1 MSERYLKL
9 RLYAH
14 HGAPPQRAPSLSG
27 AIDVNDLMRKC
38 KLASPRNDL
47 GQNNAVHG
55 QLEKFLLCILGAV
68 TIGFHSTSAINNS
81 NRKPM
86 TIQIKDYDPRWLSWF
101 K

>member
-14 HGAPPQRAPSLSG
+14 HGAPPRRAPSLSG

-47 GQNNAVHG
+47 GQNNAVHE
-55 QLEKFLLCILGAV
+55 QLGKFLLCILGAV
-68 TIGFHSTSAINNS
+68 NIGFHSTSGINDS

-86 TIQIKDYDPRWLSWF
+86 RIQFEDYGPRWLSWF